1 VNSLEQRYCGHA
13 VTGIAACKSQVLMG
27 ESANLLNRFRKEWNH
42 APIDIS
48 LLDCIAAG
56 NSLRRTDGRV
66 EEWKRYKNTDGNF
79 TVLFPGEPKD
89 STNEIPGGMTSHT
102 LQIVKTPAVYTLVWT
117 FIDAKQTVTDA
128 NFEVFKTSFLSKLP
142 KCTVAADQPASPALL
157 DLPQGKV
164 TIVGS
169 LYWGKHYSYA
179 VMGIFSATVPQP
191 TDVKKFVESIML
203 IDPGK

>member
-1 VNSLEQRYCGHA
+1 MRRLISA
-13 VTGIAACKSQVLMG
+13 FWIVL
-27 ESANLLNRFRKEWNH
+27 LLATPF
-42 APIDIS
+42 
-48 LLDCIAAG
+48 AG
-56 NSLRRTDGRV
+56 QTD
-66 EEWKRYKNTDGNF
+66 EWKRYKNTDGNF

-157 DLPQGKV
+157 DYIGHEYQLNCDLPQGKV

-191 TDVKKFVESIML
+191 TDVKKFVESITL

>member
-1 VNSLEQRYCGHA
+1 VEIMRRLISA
-13 VTGIAACKSQVLMG
+13 FWIVL
-27 ESANLLNRFRKEWNH
+27 LLATPF
-42 APIDIS
+42 
-48 LLDCIAAG
+48 AG
-56 NSLRRTDGRV
+56 QTD
-66 EEWKRYKNTDGNF
+66 EWKRYKNTDGNF

-102 LQIVKTPAVYTLVWT
+102 LQIVKAPAVYTMVWT

-128 NFEVFKTSFLSKLP
+128 NFEIFKTSFLSKLP
-142 KCTVAADQPASPALL
+142 KCTVAADQPASPALPDYIGHEYQL
-157 DLPQGKV
+157 NCDLPQGKV